1 VSTSSA
7 DLLTIKDASV
17 FYAGDGGARIP
28 AVKDA
33 TFSIAPGEHVA
44 IVGESGSGKTT
55 LALAIA
61 GLLTA
66 TGASCEFG
74 EFTFD
79 GVAIQ
84 RGTVAPVPHRT
95 PGMSMVFQNAM
106 TSLDPVATV
115 GNQFVD
121 VMRGLAKIR
130 KKQAKAKAAEW
141 LVRVGLRDTER
152 ILKLRAYELSGGM
165 RQRVMLALAMCSEPK
180 LLLAD
185 EPTSAL
191 DASVSRDVMD
201 LLRSMTEQNGA
212 SLLIVTHDIDLV
224 RIYVDKVIVMYHG
237 VVVDVCDAS
246 RIEEEATHPYTLAL
260 TRCVPTLESVDL
272 DRLPTLDEAMLAEF
286 ERTPSAVVAEAVSA

>member
-1 VSTSSA
+1 VTTTPE
-7 DLLTIKDASV
+7 DLLTIKDAVVS
-17 FYAGDGGARIP
+17 YAGENGARIP
-28 AVKDA
+28 AVTEA
-33 TFSIAPGEHVA
+33 SFAIAPGEHVA

-55 LALAIA
+55 LALAVA

-66 TGASCEFG
+66 PGAVAEFG

-79 GVAIQ
+79 GVAVE
-84 RGTVAPVPHRT
+84 RGKVAPVPHRT

-106 TSLDPVATV
+106 TSLDPVATI
-115 GNQFVD
+115 GSQFVD
-121 VMRGLAKIR
+121 VMRGLAKVS
-130 KKQAKAKAAEW
+130 KKEAKRRAADW
-141 LVRVGLRDTER
+141 LVRVGLVDTDR
-152 ILKLRAYELSGGM
+152 ILRLRPYELSGGM

-201 LLRSMTEQNGA
+201 LLRSMTERTGA

-224 RIYVDKVIVMYHG
+224 RVYVDKVVVMYHG
-237 VVVDVCDAS
+237 RVVDVCNAA

-272 DRLPTLDEAMLAEF
+272 DRLPTLDETLLAGL
-286 ERTPSAVVAEAVSA
+286 ERTVAPASEAVSA